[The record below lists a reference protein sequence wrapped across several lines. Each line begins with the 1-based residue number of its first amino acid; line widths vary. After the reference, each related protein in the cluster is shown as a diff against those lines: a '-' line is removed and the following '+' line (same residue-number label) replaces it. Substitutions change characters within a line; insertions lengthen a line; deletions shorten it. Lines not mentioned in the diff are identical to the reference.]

1 MARKRIPIECNRL
14 VHWAKIE
21 SERFAN
27 PVFRLFHTELETVYE
42 EKNRSI
48 DNKDRLLNTK
58 VIELLFKVHPYG
70 QQPTLGT
77 IEHLKN
83 PSIREIEKFYN
94 THYVP
99 ENMAICI
106 SGDID
111 PDETIKIIE
120 EHFSSWKSESLK
132 IEPNGKTTRG
142 KRICVFYLGEEQV
155 LVGFLQ
161 HQGITQITMP
171 FV

>member
-1 MARKRIPIECNRL
+1 MD
-14 VHWAKIE
+14 
-21 SERFAN
+21 SN
-27 PVFRLFHTELETVYE
+27 PPL
-42 EKNRSI
+42 
-48 DNKDRLLNTK
+48 D
-58 VIELLFKVHPYG
+58 
-70 QQPTLGT
+70 T

-83 PSIREIEKFYN
+83 PSIREIEKFYK

-120 EHFSSWKSESLK
+120 EHFSSWKSESPLRP
-132 IEPNGKTTRG
+132 EPEWEEKPLEEENLWKFNILERS
-142 KRICVFYLGEEQV
+142 RFWLVFV
-155 LVGFLQ
+155 CTK
-161 HQGITQITMP
+161 GITQITMP